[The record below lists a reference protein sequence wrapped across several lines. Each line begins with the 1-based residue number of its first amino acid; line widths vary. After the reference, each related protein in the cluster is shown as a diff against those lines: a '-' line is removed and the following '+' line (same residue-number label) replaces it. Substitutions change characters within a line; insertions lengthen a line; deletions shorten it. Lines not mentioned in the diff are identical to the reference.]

1 MKMAAILYCRAGDPQ
16 ALKPAAAAA
25 AAGVSLTVSPLS
37 DAKKALGDSC
47 SGAQLALAMPD
58 GSALADANAAARY
71 LGEPCGSS
79 RGVHS

>member
-1 MKMAAILYCRAGDPQ
+1 MAAILYCRAGDPQ

-47 SGAQLALAMPD
+47 SGGQLALALPD
-58 GSALADANAAARY
+58 GGALTDANAAARY
-71 LGEPCGSS
+71 LGEPAAAA
-79 RGVHS
+79 H